1 MIMPGL
7 CSCIFFNKLGRCSH
21 RVIKGNVKTQC
32 LRTATYKVG
41 NMRLCDFHQREY
53 LTSSFMESVA
63 TPSTSDENNKKNIL
77 FRPSIDIESELQQA
91 SVAAGICNSEDSETG
106 STSN

>member
-7 CSCIFFNKLGRCSH
+7 CSCISFNQLGRCTH

-32 LRTATYKVG
+32 LRKATYKVG
-41 NMRLCDFHQREY
+41 DKRLCDFHQREY
-53 LTSSFMESVA
+53 LTNSLMESVA
-63 TPSTSDENNKKNIL
+63 TPSTSDENEKKL
-77 FRPSIDIESELQQA
+77 TFRPSLDIESELQRM
-91 SVAAGICNSEDSETG
+91 SVCADIRSSGESETG